1 MKKKVL
7 IIGSMVILVV
17 IILTLVIG
25 GMQRKPQGSIQ
36 GPEDVVPSYE
46 VLVQNLTNEGYE
58 IHEETNALD
67 CDVTAKR
74 VIATKGKK
82 YIDICYELEEEDV
95 DAVFKKYQEKYE
107 NTSFYVLAQNGNF
120 VYCVSD
126 KKTFKKSG
134 FTSLANYGQQIL
146 R

>member
-1 MKKKVL
+1 MMKKVL
-7 IIGSMVILVV
+7 ITGSMVTLGV
-17 IILTLVIG
+17 IILALVIG

-46 VLVQNLTNEGYE
+46 TLIQNLTDEGYD
-58 IHEETNALD
+58 IQEETSALD
-67 CDVTAKR
+67 CDVSARR

-82 YIDICYELEEEDV
+82 YIDICYELQEEDL
-95 DAVFKKYQEKYE
+95 DMVFTKYREKYE
-107 NTSFYVLAQNGNF
+107 DTSFYVLAQNGNF
-120 VYCVSD
+120 VYCISD
-126 KKTFKKSG
+126 KKTFMKSG